1 MFTSAEVMAAES
13 SLLRR
18 AGDDT
23 APRVAL
29 MTLGPEPQ
37 SDVQR
42 ADAAKARRALGIA
55 RRLADQAQGIDGP
68 QPSVPAAGRNLNRP

>member
-1 MFTSAEVMAAES
+1 MAPSCPHGAAYRDRYG
-13 SLLRR
+13 LTGTH
-18 AGDDT
+18 A
-23 APRVAL
+23 
-29 MTLGPEPQ
+29 LGPEPQ

-42 ADAAKARRALGIA
+42 ADAAKAWRALGIA